1 MGRFIKNS
9 IMSSVKG
16 QRIGGTNIPAGGTV
30 ERPSDSIE
38 GTTRFN
44 TDTDN
49 LEVYNGTGFDAIAK
63 EGDVTITKDGFTG
76 DGSTTAYTL
85 SVTPPSENSILVFV
99 GNVFQNPGVAF
110 TLSGA
115 TITFS
120 SAPPLSHTIVV
131 LHGFN
136 STVVS

>member
-1 MGRFIKNS
+1 
-9 IMSSVKG
+9 MSSVKG
-16 QRIGGTNIPAGGTV
+16 KSIGGSNLPAGTTA
-30 ERPSDSIE
+30 ERPADPQH
-38 GTTRFN
+38 GTTRYN
-44 TDTDN
+44 TDTDQI
-49 LEVYNGTGFDAIAK
+49 EVYNSVGYDTLAK

-120 SAPPLSHTIVV
+120 SAPPLSHAIVV

>member
-1 MGRFIKNS
+1 
-9 IMSSVKG
+9 MSSVKG

>member
-1 MGRFIKNS
+1 MGRYIKNS
-9 IMSSVKG
+9 IASTVKG
-16 QRIGGTNIPAGGTV
+16 QRTGGSNVPAGTSA
-30 ERPSDSIE
+30 ERPSDAIE

-44 TDTDN
+44 IDTDN
-49 LEVYNGTGFDAIAK
+49 LEVYNGTGFDTIAK
-63 EGDVTITKDGFTG
+63 EGDVTITKDSFTG
-76 DGSTTAYTL
+76 DGSTTVYTL

-115 TITFS
+115 EKTFS
-120 SAPPLSHTIVV
+120 SAPPLSHAIVV